1 MLNSSLPNSQDIVLG
16 SMFWQSFTGIMNYNF
31 TSMTS
36 NLLFQVNQNG
46 VGSFLNGTSI
56 NNATLLKPKQY
67 NFAIQDGAWPGLV
80 PFLSVQNIENTQN
93 ALFLIDITA
102 DVTTTFAANCTQN
115 FTG

>member
-1 MLNSSLPNSQDIVLG
+1 
-16 SMFWQSFTGIMNYNF
+16 MFWQSFTGIMNYNF

-56 NNATLLKPKQY
+56 NNATLVKPKQY

-102 DVTTTFAANCTQN
+102 NVTTTFAANCTQN